1 MVAVLPRFI
10 APVVSESVIR
20 SLSGHQN
27 QPMYQLRPLFEI
39 NLRESSINDDSWL
52 IVLAERY
59 IRYIDMQLY
68 STFRLIG
75 INSAKLTHISEI
87 NSSENRNNI

>member
-1 MVAVLPRFI
+1 MVAVLPWFI
-10 APVVSESVIR
+10 ATVVSESVIR

-27 QPMYQLRPLFEI
+27 QPMYLLRPLFEI

-59 IRYIDMQLY
+59 IRCIDMQY
-68 STFRLIG
+68 STFRLID
-75 INSAKLTHISEI
+75 INSAKLTYISEI
-87 NSSENRNNI
+87 NFSENRNNI